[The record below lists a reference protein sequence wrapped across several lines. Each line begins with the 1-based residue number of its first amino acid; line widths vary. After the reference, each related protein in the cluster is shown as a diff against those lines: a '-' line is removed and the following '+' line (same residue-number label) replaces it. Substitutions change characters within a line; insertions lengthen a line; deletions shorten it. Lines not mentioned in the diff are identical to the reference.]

1 MIFQLARLNDRGLRA
16 EKVPSMTTVS
26 IPLPD
31 EQVAALRLRA
41 EQAGLPLETYL
52 AQCVGQLLDRPADD
66 FRRAAERILQTNAEL
81 YRRLA

>member
-1 MIFQLARLNDRGLRA
+1 M
-16 EKVPSMTTVS
+16 VPSMTTIS
-26 IPLPD
+26 ITLPD
-31 EQVAALRLRA
+31 NQVEELRLRA

-52 AQCVGQLLDRPADD
+52 AQCVRQILDRPADD